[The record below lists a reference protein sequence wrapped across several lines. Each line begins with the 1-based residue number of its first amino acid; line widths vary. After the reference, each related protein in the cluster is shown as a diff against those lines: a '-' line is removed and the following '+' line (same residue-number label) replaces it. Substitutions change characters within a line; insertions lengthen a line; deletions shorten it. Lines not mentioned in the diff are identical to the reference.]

1 VGSANSDT
9 AVTDTNTNTLVA
21 NADTTT
27 ANLIPSLLAIGTRPI
42 ATNG

>member
-9 AVTDTNTNTLVA
+9 AVTDTNTLVA

-27 ANLIPSLLAIGTRPI
+27 ANLIPSLLAIGR
-42 ATNG
+42 